1 MSITAL
7 AVHVWLQEGFIPKTK
22 PFGQTRVSKT
32 MPPFAHFPHPGES
45 DPYEY
50 SWVIVYTGVSGHCR
64 WMTEMVGKRDVR
76 ADAKGLSGLIRDW
89 RHVNR
94 LSLPREITT
103 FLDIAKHFIHSN
115 TFTL

>member
-1 MSITAL
+1 
-7 AVHVWLQEGFIPKTK
+7 
-22 PFGQTRVSKT
+22 

-76 ADAKGLSGLIRDW
+76 ANAKGLSG
-89 RHVNR
+89 
-94 LSLPREITT
+94 
-103 FLDIAKHFIHSN
+103 
-115 TFTL
+115 